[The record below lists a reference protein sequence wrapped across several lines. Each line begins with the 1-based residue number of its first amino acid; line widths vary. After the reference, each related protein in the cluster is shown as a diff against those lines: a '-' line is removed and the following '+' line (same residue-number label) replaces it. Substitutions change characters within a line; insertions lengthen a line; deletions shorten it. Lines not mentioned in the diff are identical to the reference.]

1 MCPFSLLFV
10 LTSPHPSLF
19 PFRDALLREGQEQIS
34 MSFWNDPLKVAA
46 DWLMGIFTGWGM
58 PEVAAQILIGFLGIF
73 VLISLLM
80 VLDIF
85 LVWVERKVVSR
96 FQDRIGPNRVGP
108 FGLIQPFADI
118 IKLLIKEDI
127 TPGGADRVVYN
138 IAPMLSMMSV
148 LILWAVVPL
157 APRIIGVDLNIGA
170 LYIIAAGAIG
180 TLSIIMAGWSSNNKF
195 ALIGAF
201 RQVAVMVSF
210 EIPMLTMLLI
220 PTIFAGSMGFNAIT
234 EAQDIWFFW
243 LAPLAAIIFLIAAI
257 AELGRAPFDMSEGES
272 ELVAGFNTEYS
283 GMKFGMFYAG
293 ELLHAFTFGGFWAIL
308 FFGGYRFFGL
318 ERVSAFL
325 AIAVII
331 FKAFIG
337 YWIIMWIKYT
347 LMRIRIDHML
357 AFNWKFLTPLAF
369 TLLMV
374 VALMNALLKGT
385 PTLVYVAGMFL
396 SNLGLGWIA
405 LEVVRSY
412 SHGEREKVEGPKPVV
427 EAVHH

>member
-1 MCPFSLLFV
+1 MN
-10 LTSPHPSLF
+10 
-19 PFRDALLREGQEQIS
+19 
-34 MSFWNDPLKVAA
+34 FWNDPLKIAA
-46 DWLMGIFTGWGM
+46 DWLLGIFTGWGM
-58 PEVAAQILIGFLGIF
+58 PQVIAQVLIGFLG
-73 VLISLLM
+73 VLLLLSVLM

-127 TPGGADRVVYN
+127 TPTGADKVVYN
-138 IAPMLSMMSV
+138 LAPLLSMMSV

-157 APRIIGVDLNIGA
+157 APTILGVDLNIGA

-180 TLSIIMAGWSSNNKF
+180 ALSIIMAGWASNNKY

-201 RQVAVMVSF
+201 RQVAVLVSF
-210 EIPMLTMLLI
+210 EIPMLTTLLI
-220 PTIFAGSMGFNAIT
+220 PTIFAGSMGMGAIT
-234 EAQDIWFFW
+234 QDQDIWYVF
-243 LAPLAAIIFLIAAI
+243 LSPLGALIFLIAAI
-257 AELGRAPFDMSEGES
+257 AELGRAPFDMGEAES
-272 ELVAGFNTEYS
+272 ELVSGYNIEYS

-318 ERVSAFL
+318 EQVSPFL
-325 AIAVII
+325 AVAVIL
-331 FKAFIG
+331 FKAMIG

-347 LMRIRIDHML
+347 LLRIRIDHML

-369 TLLMV
+369 VLLMV
-374 VALMNALLKGT
+374 TALMNALLADAPGW
-385 PTLVYVAGMFL
+385 LYISGMFL
-396 SNLGLGWIA
+396 SNVLTAWIA
-405 LEVVRSY
+405 MEIARSV
-412 SHGEREKVEGPKPVV
+412 SRREREKVEGVKQVAEVGHP
-427 EAVHH
+427 

>member
-1 MCPFSLLFV
+1 MN
-10 LTSPHPSLF
+10 
-19 PFRDALLREGQEQIS
+19 
-34 MSFWNDPLKVAA
+34 FWKDPLKIAA
-46 DWLMGIFTGWGM
+46 NWLLGIFTGWGM
-58 PEVAAQILIGFLGIF
+58 PEVIAQVLIGFLG
-73 VLISLLM
+73 VLLLLSLLM

-127 TPGGADRVVYN
+127 TPTGADKVVYN
-138 IAPMLSMMSV
+138 LAPLLSMMSV

-157 APRIIGVDLNIGA
+157 APTILGVDLNIGA

-180 TLSIIMAGWSSNNKF
+180 ALSIIMAGWASNNKY

-201 RQVAVMVSF
+201 RQVAVLVSF
-210 EIPMLTMLLI
+210 EIPMLTTLLI
-220 PTIFAGSMGFNAIT
+220 PTIFAGSMGMGAIT
-234 EAQDIWFFW
+234 QDQDIWYVF
-243 LAPLAAIIFLIAAI
+243 LSPLGALIFLIAAI
-257 AELGRAPFDMSEGES
+257 AELGRAPFDMGEAES
-272 ELVAGFNTEYS
+272 ELVSGYNIEYS

-318 ERVSAFL
+318 EQVSPFL
-325 AIAVII
+325 AVAVIL
-331 FKAFIG
+331 FKAMIG

-347 LMRIRIDHML
+347 LLRIRIDHML

-369 TLLMV
+369 VLLMV
-374 VALMNALLKGT
+374 TALMNALLADAPGW
-385 PTLVYVAGMFL
+385 LYISGMFL
-396 SNLGLGWIA
+396 SNVLTAWIA
-405 LEVVRSY
+405 MEIARTVSRR
-412 SHGEREKVEGPKPVV
+412 EREKLEGIKQVAEV
-427 EAVHH
+427 GHS

>member
-1 MCPFSLLFV
+1 
-10 LTSPHPSLF
+10 
-19 PFRDALLREGQEQIS
+19 

-46 DWLMGIFTGWGM
+46 DWLLGIFTGWGL
-58 PEVAAQILIGFLGIF
+58 PEIAAQILIGFLG
-73 VLISLLM
+73 VLLLISVLM
-80 VLDIF
+80 LLDIF

-118 IKLLIKEDI
+118 IKLLIKEDT
-127 TPGGADRVVYN
+127 TPGGADKVVYN

-157 APRIIGVDLNIGA
+157 APRILGVDLNVGA

-210 EIPMLTMLLI
+210 EIPMLTTLLI
-220 PTIFAGSMGFNAIT
+220 PTIFAGSMGLSAIT
-234 EAQDIWFFW
+234 EGQNVWYVF
-243 LAPLAAIIFLIAAI
+243 LAPLGALIFLIAAI
-257 AELGRAPFDMSEGES
+257 AELGRAPFDMGEAES
-272 ELVAGFNTEYS
+272 ELVSGYNIEYS

-293 ELLHAFTFGGFWAIL
+293 ELLHAFTFGGFWSIM
-308 FFGGYRFFGL
+308 FFGGYRFLGL
-318 ERVSAFL
+318 EQVSPFL
-325 AIAVII
+325 AIAVIV

-337 YWIIMWIKYT
+337 YWIIMWVKYT
-347 LMRIRIDHML
+347 LLRIRIDHML

-374 VALMNALLKGT
+374 IALMNALLAGT
-385 PTLVYVAGMFL
+385 STWFYVSGMFL
-396 SNLGLGWIA
+396 SNVLLAWIA
-405 LEVVRSY
+405 IEIARSY
-412 SHGEREKVEGPKPVV
+412 SRKEREKMEGVKRVV
-427 EAVHH
+427 EAHH

>member
-1 MCPFSLLFV
+1 
-10 LTSPHPSLF
+10 
-19 PFRDALLREGQEQIS
+19 

-46 DWLMGIFTGWGM
+46 DWLFGIFSGWGM
-58 PEVAAQILIGFLGIF
+58 PPIAANILIGFLG
-73 VLISLLM
+73 VLLLITVLM

-85 LVWVERKVVSR
+85 LVWIERKVVAR
-96 FQDRIGPNRVGP
+96 FQDRLGPNRVGP

-118 IKLLIKEDI
+118 IKLIIKEDI
-127 TPGGADRVVYN
+127 TPGGADKVVYN

-148 LILWAVVPL
+148 LILWAIVPL
-157 APRIIGVDLNIGA
+157 APTIFGVDVNVGA

-210 EIPMLTMLLI
+210 EVPMLTMLLI
-220 PTIFAGSMGFNAIT
+220 PTIFAGSMGMNAIIQG
-234 EAQDIWFFW
+234 QDVWYFW
-243 LAPLAAIIFLIAAI
+243 IAPLAALIFLIAAI
-257 AELGRAPFDMSEGES
+257 AELGRAPFDMAEGES
-272 ELVAGFNTEYS
+272 ELVSGFNIEYS

-318 ERVSAFL
+318 EQVSPFL
-325 AIAVII
+325 SVAVII
-331 FKAFIG
+331 FKAFVG
-337 YWIIMWIKYT
+337 YFIIMWVKYT
-347 LMRIRIDHML
+347 LLRIRIDHML

-374 VALMNALLKGT
+374 IALMNAILAGT
-385 PTLVYVAGMFL
+385 PTWLYVTVMFL
-396 SNLGLGWIA
+396 SNIVVAWVA
-405 LEVVRSY
+405 LEIARSY
-412 SHGEREKVEGPKPVV
+412 SRREREKVEGRIKAGSLV
-427 EAVHH
+427 EIEAAHQ

>member
-1 MCPFSLLFV
+1 
-10 LTSPHPSLF
+10 
-19 PFRDALLREGQEQIS
+19 

-58 PEVAAQILIGFLGIF
+58 PEIAAQILIGFLGILL
-73 VLISLLM
+73 LISLLM

-138 IAPMLSMMSV
+138 LSPMLSMMSV

-157 APRIIGVDLNIGA
+157 APSIIGVDLNIGA

-180 TLSIIMAGWSSNNKF
+180 TLSIIMAGWSSNNKY

-234 EAQDIWFFW
+234 EAQTIWFFW
-243 LAPLAAIIFLIAAI
+243 LAPLAALIFLIAAI
-257 AELGRAPFDMSEGES
+257 AELGRAPFDMAEGES
-272 ELVAGFNTEYS
+272 ELVAGYNTEYS

-318 ERVSAFL
+318 EQVSPFL

-331 FKAFIG
+331 FKAMIG
-337 YWIIMWIKYT
+337 YWIIMWVKYT

-357 AFNWKFLTPLAF
+357 GFNWKFLTPLAF
-369 TLLMV
+369 VLLMV
-374 VALMNALLKGT
+374 VALMNALFAGS
-385 PTLVYVAGMFL
+385 PTWLYVLVMFL
-396 SNLGLGWIA
+396 SNVVVGWIA
-405 LEVVRSY
+405 LEIARSY
-412 SHGEREKVEGPKPVV
+412 SRQEREKVEGPRQVV
-427 EAVHH
+427 EVQH